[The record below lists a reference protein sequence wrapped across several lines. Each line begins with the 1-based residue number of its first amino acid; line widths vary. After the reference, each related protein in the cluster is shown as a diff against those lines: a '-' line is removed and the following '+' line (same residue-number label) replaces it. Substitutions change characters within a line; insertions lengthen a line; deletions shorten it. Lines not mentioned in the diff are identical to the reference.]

1 MQNARLSST
10 STMPSI
16 PMIRCTMLLA
26 RAVTFR
32 AKPLRRD
39 SVLKQG
45 ALPHPMFRVWQKV
58 LTIVTRYATS
68 QATHRR
74 KSIGITKRSRKPS
87 LSTRQKSL
95 TRIIARSTK
104 ARHSS
109 PIVMPNTSNSP
120 KTPKQTEINCKLWLM
135 RLRRRQGTKSRLI
148 TELTVLAELN
158 STEKV
163 GVHI

>member
-74 KSIGITKRSRKPS
+74 KSIGITKHSRKPS
-87 LSTRQKSL
+87 LSTKRKCL

-104 ARHSS
+104 AKHRCPSE
-109 PIVMPNTSNSP
+109 MPNTLSLP
-120 KTPKQTEINCKLWLM
+120 KTPKQTESSCRLWLM
-135 RLRRRQGTKSRLI
+135 RLRRRQGIILRCFTMAQMRLDSR
-148 TELTVLAELN
+148 N
-158 STEKV
+158 
-163 GVHI
+163 